1 MKKKFSLIFIASIIL
16 LAFSSVLSALM
27 LYEYNYKKF
36 LLAVIPAAVLAGIV
50 LTEII
55 LADKNILKF
64 IAKLNSAVGSAENEI
79 LYYDDTPSVIID
91 ESFRILWCN
100 KEFNVQFFEDHEI
113 FASDISDYLEIDL
126 KSLMLDGATS
136 VEFNGRSFKAASTIV
151 MRNNRKLIYI
161 SFSDIT
167 EFAELYKKYKQTRP
181 TVILITADNYED
193 VLQNF
198 KESEKAHVAAA
209 IETMFE
215 EFMSQT
221 TGVLRKLS
229 SDRYIAVL
237 EEQHLNSII
246 KSKFSVLDTARSIS
260 IGGKSNIVTLS
271 IGVGQGASTLEE
283 SERFARQALDMAL
296 GRGGDQAA
304 VKTDSGFKFYGGVAK
319 GVEKKSKAKSRIIS
333 NALQEL
339 IHNTDNVLIMG
350 HRFADLDAAGA
361 GIGLAGAIRQYNSEA
376 FFVVDFQKN
385 LAGELI
391 KRISSAA
398 PDLIISPDEAI
409 MRMTDNSL
417 LIIVDT
423 HNEELIECKELYD
436 MAAYKVV
443 IDHHRKSVNFIDDAV
458 IFYHEPF
465 ASSASEMVTE
475 IIQYFKDPS
484 TPQIYAEA
492 LLSGIMLDTKNF
504 IMKTGVRTFEA
515 AAYLRKNGADTIK
528 VKELFTSSIDAF
540 RQKSAV
546 IASACIIGNCA
557 VSIAGNDISDNIRIT
572 APQAADELLGIKGV
586 SASFVIYKT
595 GNIVNISA
603 RSLGNVNVQV
613 IMERLGGGGHQ
624 TMAAAQLKDISPEEA
639 KQLLIEA
646 INCEE

>member
-126 KSLMLDGATS
+126 KALMLDGATS

-181 TVILITADNYED
+181 SVILITADNYED

-198 KESEKAHVAAA
+198 KESEKAQVAAA

-391 KRISSAA
+391 KRISSAV
-398 PDLIISPDEAI
+398 PDLSLIHIS
-409 MRMTDNSL
+409 
-417 LIIVDT
+417 
-423 HNEELIECKELYD
+423 
-436 MAAYKVV
+436 
-443 IDHHRKSVNFIDDAV
+443 
-458 IFYHEPF
+458 EP
-465 ASSASEMVTE
+465 TRR
-475 IIQYFKDPS
+475 P
-484 TPQIYAEA
+484 
-492 LLSGIMLDTKNF
+492 
-504 IMKTGVRTFEA
+504 
-515 AAYLRKNGADTIK
+515 
-528 VKELFTSSIDAF
+528 
-540 RQKSAV
+540 
-546 IASACIIGNCA
+546 
-557 VSIAGNDISDNIRIT
+557 
-572 APQAADELLGIKGV
+572 
-586 SASFVIYKT
+586 
-595 GNIVNISA
+595 
-603 RSLGNVNVQV
+603 
-613 IMERLGGGGHQ
+613 
-624 TMAAAQLKDISPEEA
+624 
-639 KQLLIEA
+639 
-646 INCEE
+646 

>member
-1 MKKKFSLIFIASIIL
+1 MKKFSLIFIASIIL

-126 KSLMLDGATS
+126 KALMLDGATS

-181 TVILITADNYED
+181 SVILITADNYED

-198 KESEKAHVAAA
+198 KESEKAQVAAA

-304 VKTDSGFKFYGGVAK
+304 VKTDSGFKFYGGVDK
-319 GVEKKSKAKSRIIS
+319 GVEKKSKSK
-333 NALQEL
+333 
-339 IHNTDNVLIMG
+339 
-350 HRFADLDAAGA
+350 
-361 GIGLAGAIRQYNSEA
+361 
-376 FFVVDFQKN
+376 
-385 LAGELI
+385 
-391 KRISSAA
+391 
-398 PDLIISPDEAI
+398 
-409 MRMTDNSL
+409 
-417 LIIVDT
+417 
-423 HNEELIECKELYD
+423 
-436 MAAYKVV
+436 
-443 IDHHRKSVNFIDDAV
+443 
-458 IFYHEPF
+458 
-465 ASSASEMVTE
+465 
-475 IIQYFKDPS
+475 
-484 TPQIYAEA
+484 
-492 LLSGIMLDTKNF
+492 
-504 IMKTGVRTFEA
+504 
-515 AAYLRKNGADTIK
+515 
-528 VKELFTSSIDAF
+528 
-540 RQKSAV
+540 
-546 IASACIIGNCA
+546 
-557 VSIAGNDISDNIRIT
+557 
-572 APQAADELLGIKGV
+572 
-586 SASFVIYKT
+586 
-595 GNIVNISA
+595 
-603 RSLGNVNVQV
+603 
-613 IMERLGGGGHQ
+613 
-624 TMAAAQLKDISPEEA
+624 
-639 KQLLIEA
+639 
-646 INCEE
+646 

>member
-1 MKKKFSLIFIASIIL
+1 LKKKFSLIFIASIIL

-27 LYEYNYKKF
+27 LYEYDYKKF
-36 LLAVIPAAVLAGIV
+36 LLAIIPAAVLAGIV

-113 FASDISDYLEIDL
+113 FASDISNYLEIDI
-126 KSLMLDGATS
+126 KALMLDGATS

-167 EFAELYKKYKQTRP
+167 EFAELYKKYRQTRP
-181 TVILITADNYED
+181 SVILITADNYED

-198 KESEKAHVAAA
+198 KESEKAQVAAA

-229 SDRYIAVL
+229 SDRFIAVL
-237 EEQHLNSII
+237 EEQHLNNII
-246 KSKFSVLDTARSIS
+246 KSKFAVLDKARSIS

-339 IHNTDNVLIMG
+339 IHNTDNVFIMG

-391 KRISSAA
+391 KRISCAV

-423 HNEELIECKELYD
+423 HNEELIECSELYD

-443 IDHHRKSVNFIDDAV
+443 IDHHQPAA
-458 IFYHEPF
+458 P
-465 ASSASEMVTE
+465 
-475 IIQYFKDPS
+475 
-484 TPQIYAEA
+484 
-492 LLSGIMLDTKNF
+492 
-504 IMKTGVRTFEA
+504 GV
-515 AAYLRKNGADTIK
+515 
-528 VKELFTSSIDAF
+528 
-540 RQKSAV
+540 
-546 IASACIIGNCA
+546 
-557 VSIAGNDISDNIRIT
+557 
-572 APQAADELLGIKGV
+572 
-586 SASFVIYKT
+586 
-595 GNIVNISA
+595 
-603 RSLGNVNVQV
+603 
-613 IMERLGGGGHQ
+613 
-624 TMAAAQLKDISPEEA
+624 
-639 KQLLIEA
+639 
-646 INCEE
+646 